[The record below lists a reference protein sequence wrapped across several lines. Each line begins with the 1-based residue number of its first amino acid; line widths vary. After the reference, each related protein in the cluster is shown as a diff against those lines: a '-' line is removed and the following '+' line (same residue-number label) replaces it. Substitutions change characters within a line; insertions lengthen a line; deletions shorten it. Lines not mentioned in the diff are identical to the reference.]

1 VKSVAKYIRVKQCN
15 QWLNI
20 KIEMKVKASKSRFK
34 GLALVETA
42 IVFPLLLLLTLGVIQ
57 YSWLFLKAQQI
68 TNAVRTGAR
77 VAIRYGATTAEVTG
91 AINSSLATSGMT
103 VGAPVITPSNWED
116 VAPGVEVIVKLTSTS
131 SVRLLG
137 DVSFLPTPGTL
148 HASVTMAKEG
158 P

>member
-1 VKSVAKYIRVKQCN
+1 
-15 QWLNI
+15 LNLLQRE
-20 KIEMKVKASKSRFK
+20 IEMKVKASKSRFK

-68 TNAVRTGAR
+68 TNAARCGAR
-77 VAIRYGATTAEVTG
+77 VGIVGGDITG
-91 AINSSLATSGMT
+91 TVDTLMIAAGMSKIKSGYT
-103 VGAPVITPSNWED
+103 V
-116 VAPGVEVIVKLTSTS
+116 S
-131 SVRLLG
+131 SVLG
-137 DVSFLPTPGTL
+137 SDSGDPVTVTVTVPDAKKVALINAKNFLPLPASL